1 MSDILG
7 GKCRRQLSR
16 AFPFIGNGGRAVPVF
31 FFFMFMAFTSAGEG
45 HWLST
50 THDFGA
56 ILEDD
61 GAVSFTFRYVNEG
74 TDSIEVG
81 YVRAG
86 CGCTRVSHTD
96 GAIAPGDTLAVT
108 AVYDP
113 VRRYGEFDV
122 EIEAGCDPYPWR
134 TTLSITG
141 SVVMSDRVARFR
153 FPVEIGGGVRLAAD
167 TLALQ
172 SDSDCGGLS
181 GRLEGYNAST
191 GSVVLV
197 ASGSGAIE
205 VEAVP
210 AEVPPGE
217 FFIIQ
222 ATVPEGVAADGLTVG
237 LSVDGRIDR
246 KPFQVAVR
254 E

>member
-1 MSDILG
+1 MSEILG

-16 AFPFIGNGGRAVPVF
+16 ASLFSGNVGRVLPVF
-31 FFFMFMAFTSAGEG
+31 FFFLFMVFTSAGEG
-45 HWLST
+45 RWLST

-74 TDSIEVG
+74 TASIEVG

-86 CGCTRVSHTD
+86 CGCTRMSHSE
-96 GAIAPGDTLAVT
+96 GAVAPGDTLAVT

-122 EIEAGCDPYPWR
+122 EIEVGCEPYPWR

-141 SVVMSDRVARFR
+141 SVVMSDRVARYR

-172 SDSDCGGLS
+172 SDSDCGGVS

-191 GSVVLV
+191 DAVVLV
-197 ASGSGAIE
+197 TSGSGAIE
-205 VEAVP
+205 VKAVP
-210 AEVPPGE
+210 EEVPPGE

-222 ATVPEGVAADGLTVG
+222 ATVTEGVAADGLTVG
-237 LSVDGRIDR
+237 LSVDGAMAK
-246 KPFQVAVR
+246 KPVRVVVR